1 MNTLGGLLRIIAWKN
16 KRINSPLLIH
26 TLDNKSEFMRFLTG
40 FPTRL
45 VFQIIKRLHGLVIGE
60 IYGSFAAIAKVV
72 GGDNHDTSRSREG

>member
-1 MNTLGGLLRIIAWKN
+1 MDILGRLFRIIAWKN
-16 KRINSPLLIH
+16 KRINSPLLINR
-26 TLDNKSEFMRFLTG
+26 LDNKSEFMRFLTG

-72 GGDNHDTSRSREG
+72 GGDYKDTDGSG